1 MKCGGMKNAAACAD
15 RRTDGYREGIIMSYG
30 NRGGSRGA
38 PAYDNNMKGALFE
51 NDRQEKEGDPH
62 MRGQVEID
70 GIEYWVAGWWNKSKA
85 KVEYLSLKFTAK
97 EERSNQRNDTRQPY
111 GPGNRAGNAR
121 GPGARVNPGRRG
133 PNSDQRDD
141 PEPRGG
147 YDEMDDDIP
156 F

>member
-1 MKCGGMKNAAACAD
+1 MGYGG
-15 RRTDGYREGIIMSYG
+15 
-30 NRGGSRGA
+30 RGGGK
-38 PAYDNNMKGALFE
+38 PAYDNNLRGALFE
-51 NDRQEKEGDPH
+51 NDRQEKDGDPH

-70 GIEYWVAGWWNKSKA
+70 GVEYWVAGWWNKSKA

-97 EERSNQRNDTRQPY
+97 DERGSQREDTRRQPY
-111 GPGNRAGNAR
+111 GQGNRPGNSR

-141 PEPRGG
+141 
-147 YDEMDDDIP
+147 DDIDDDIP